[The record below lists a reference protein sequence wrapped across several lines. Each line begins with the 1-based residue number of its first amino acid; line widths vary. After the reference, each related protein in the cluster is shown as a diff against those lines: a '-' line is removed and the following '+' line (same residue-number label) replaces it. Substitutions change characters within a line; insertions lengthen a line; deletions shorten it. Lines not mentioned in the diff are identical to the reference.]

1 MRDRPVTF
9 HPMAA
14 SPRRSSTASWPGPL
28 PRLRR
33 ALPSRLYAIVD
44 ADTASRAGWKVV
56 DLAAAYLDHG
66 ATFLQLRATQ
76 APGRDVLRWTDAIAE
91 RMRRTSA
98 DAILVTNDRVDVALA
113 ASVPFVHVGQDDLPP
128 DDVRV
133 LVGPDGMVGLS
144 THTVEQVARA
154 CAAPID
160 YLAVGPVYG
169 TRTKDTG
176 YGAVGLEMVR
186 HAAAAASAAE
196 RPLPVVAIGGI
207 SAERCGE
214 VIEAGAAAV
223 AVIGGLLDGDPGA
236 AVRRYL
242 TALGEG

>member
-1 MRDRPVTF
+1 
-9 HPMAA
+9 
-14 SPRRSSTASWPGPL
+14 L
-28 PRLRR
+28 PKPRR

-44 ADTASRAGWKVV
+44 ADAASQAGWHVV
-56 DLAAAYLDHG
+56 DLAGAYLDTG
-66 ATFLQLRATQ
+66 ARFLQLRAKQ
-76 APGRDVLRWTDAIAE
+76 ASGRDVLRWTDAIAD
-91 RMRRTSA
+91 RMRRTCPE
-98 DAILVTNDRVDVALA
+98 AILVTNDRVDVALA

-128 DDVRV
+128 DDVRA
-133 LVGPDGMVGLS
+133 LLGQAGMVGLS
-144 THTVEQVARA
+144 THTAEQVARA

-176 YGAVGLEMVR
+176 YDAVGLEMVR
-186 HAAAAASAAE
+186 HAAAAASTAE

-207 SAERCGE
+207 LAERCAD
-214 VIEAGAAAV
+214 VIEAGADAV

-242 TALGEG
+242 TALGET